1 MERYMGKN
9 SKNKRTTVSIKKISK
24 KEKEWLKNPTIEINM
39 NDGELEIV
47 GNPFDKEKE
56 EKKLK
61 KSQRKAYLK
70 AVEDGHGRLE

>member
-1 MERYMGKN
+1 MGKN
-9 SKNKRTTVSIKKISK
+9 SKSKRTTISIKKISK

-70 AVEDGHGRLE
+70 AVENGHGRLE